1 MQPDLPLKSAQP
13 RRKWI
18 PYFVSVIALV
28 LTAEATIYVAIT
40 AKAKDKL
47 RFENAVGRSQ
57 DDIQQRLNTY
67 ITLLRGG
74 SGLFAANDSV
84 SSSQFAAF
92 VNRLNLRQQYPGVQ
106 GIGFSVRVTPQE
118 KDALVA
124 QMKRQGVEILAFD
137 RILSAAS
144 ITQLFTSNPRIDV
157 TKRRSVSICSQSPPV
172 GKRWNARVT
181 LAHPQLQ
188 VKSH

>member
-18 PYFVSVIALV
+18 PYFVSAIALV

-74 SGLFAANDSV
+74 SGLFALNDSV
-84 SSSQFAAF
+84 SNTEFAAF
-92 VNRLNLRQQYPGVQ
+92 VNRLNLRQHYPGVQ

-124 QMKRQGVEILAFD
+124 DMKRQGVENFSIRPNFKRSEYHSIIYLEPQDRRNKTAIGFD
-137 RILSAAS
+137 MFSEPTRRAAME
-144 ITQLFTSNPRIDV
+144 R
-157 TKRRSVSICSQSPPV
+157 
-172 GKRWNARVT
+172 A
-181 LAHPQLQ
+181 
-188 VKSH
+188 